1 MQRLQGCSLAA
12 LVALG
17 VAACD
22 TEPRGLVEQKVVAG
36 GEAQRGRELVVE
48 YGCVACHEIEGVRGV
63 KGRTGPPLRNWS
75 RRQMVAGRIPNAPDN
90 LVRFIRDPQDVA
102 PGIGMPDLDV
112 SERDAS
118 DIAAYLYT
126 LR

>member
-1 MQRLQGCSLAA
+1 MERLLGCSLAA
-12 LVALG
+12 ILGLG

-36 GEAQRGRELVVE
+36 GEAQFGGELMVV
-48 YGCVACHEIEGVRGV
+48 YGCVACHDVEGVRSV
-63 KGRTGPPLRNWS
+63 KGRTGPPLRRWS
-75 RRQMVAGRIPNAPDN
+75 RRQMVAGQVPNTPDN
-90 LVRFIRDPQDVA
+90 LVRFIQDPQGVA
-102 PGIGMPDLDV
+102 PGIAMPNLDV
-112 SERDAS
+112 SDSDAR